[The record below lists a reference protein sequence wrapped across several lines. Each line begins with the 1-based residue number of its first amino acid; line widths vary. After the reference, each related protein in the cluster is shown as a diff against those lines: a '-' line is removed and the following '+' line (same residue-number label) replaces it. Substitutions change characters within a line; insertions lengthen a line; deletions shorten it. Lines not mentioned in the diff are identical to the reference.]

1 MSIRTYDCSMSREKN
16 YSDIICGEIKII
28 HEELE
33 SLCQTPCAINKDLL
47 DLIERITAHL
57 ASIEQR
63 VGKLSIDY
71 INICTEIVDVV
82 SNRILIYI
90 NGSFSED
97 AIDRL
102 SAQET
107 VKLYANQR
115 QNLLDVYAICKKLE
129 SWNIDYSYRI
139 KKFNPIKKSIEDLCR
154 EKHIDIRS
162 SMQKSVDRLKSA
174 GEITGVVVKETAG
187 CAIGIAIKVAIV
199 IVIFLILMA
208 IFGVK

>member
-1 MSIRTYDCSMSREKN
+1 MMSREKN
-16 YSDIICGEIKII
+16 YDDIICGEIKII

-33 SLCQTPCAINKDLL
+33 ILCQSPSAINKDLL
-47 DLIERITAHL
+47 VFIESITTHL
-57 ASIEQR
+57 ASIEQK
-63 VGKLSIDY
+63 VGKFSIDY
-71 INICTEIVDVV
+71 INICTEIVGVDAIRYFALREVPFG
-82 SNRILIYI
+82 SD
-90 NGSFSED
+90 GSFSED
-97 AIDRL
+97 AIDKL

-107 VKLYANQR
+107 VELYANQR
-115 QNLLDVYAICKKLE
+115 QNLLDVFTICKKLE

-139 KKFNPIKKSIEDLCR
+139 KKFNPIKKNIEDLCR

>member
-1 MSIRTYDCSMSREKN
+1 MMSREKD
-16 YSDIICGEIKII
+16 YSDVICGEIKII
-28 HEELE
+28 HEELD
-33 SLCQTPCAINKDLL
+33 SLSQTPCDINIDLL
-47 DLIERITAHL
+47 DFIESITTHL
-57 ASIEQR
+57 ASIEQK
-63 VGKLSIDY
+63 VGKISIDY

-97 AIDRL
+97 DIDKL

-107 VKLYANQR
+107 VELYANQR
-115 QNLLDVYAICKKLE
+115 QNLIDAFAICKKLD

-139 KKFNPIKKSIEDLCR
+139 KKFNPIKKSIEDLCE
-154 EKHIDIRS
+154 EKHIDTRS

-187 CAIGIAIKVAIV
+187 CAIGIAIKVATV